1 VKSRLRPVVRTEVA
15 LTYEAAEMLFLVRA
29 VNQLPPYYVCRDG
42 AEIRIDCHSLLGGW
56 WRCGFLFSLQK
67 QTARAAWVLQTIEH
81 DSRLTLRDAMCTL
94 GALEEV
100 GLRKVKHGA

>member
-15 LTYEAAEMLFLVRA
+15 LAYEAAEMLHLVRA

-42 AEIRIDCHSLLGGW
+42 GQIRIDCHSLLGGW
-56 WRCGFLFSLQK
+56 WRCRFRFSLQRH
-67 QTARAAWVLQTIEH
+67 AAHAAWVLQTIEH
-81 DSRLTLRDAMCTL
+81 DSRLTLRDALSTL

-100 GLRKVKHGA
+100 GLKKVKHGA